1 MLAMTQTPPT
11 TTAETGRDSK
21 CIYYMITSE
30 PSKSSPSRCH
40 GRMSTSRAYKAWL
53 RCKSMIWKR
62 SANRHGR
69 CRRHRGFKQQIELS
83 PKRKP
88 AFDLWN
94 AFRCTAQSFT
104 QVVSVS
110 DGCPRLEA
118 KTQFAR
124 KASGELIFLITF
136 VTGDIRFIRFMRK
149 KHVLDEWRSA
159 PLASDSLHW
168 IKLKIQFKWGHPAD
182 QQCLSIKANG
192 LSLRISI

>member
-11 TTAETGRDSK
+11 TTAETGRDSRWRE
-21 CIYYMITSE
+21 IWITSE

-83 PKRKP
+83 PKRKA

-104 QVVSVS
+104 QVVSSSPLFPVYPM
-110 DGCPRLEA
+110 D
-118 KTQFAR
+118 AR
-124 KASGELIFLITF
+124 
-136 VTGDIRFIRFMRK
+136 
-149 KHVLDEWRSA
+149 
-159 PLASDSLHW
+159 DSRRRR
-168 IKLKIQFKWGHPAD
+168 
-182 QQCLSIKANG
+182 
-192 LSLRISI
+192 SLRAKRAVNCFSHQVRFWRY